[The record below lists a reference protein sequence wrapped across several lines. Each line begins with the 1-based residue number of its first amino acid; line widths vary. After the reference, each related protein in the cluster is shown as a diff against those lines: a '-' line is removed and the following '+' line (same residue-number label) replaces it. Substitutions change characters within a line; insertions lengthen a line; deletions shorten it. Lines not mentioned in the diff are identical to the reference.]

1 MPTELGHSDFDV
13 ELLILIVKDQ
23 RFRAEKKTNEDF
35 LVLLRLL
42 LVWFKGDVR
51 NAITASMLGI
61 SKPDGVSDP

>member
-23 RFRAEKKTNEDF
+23 RFRAEKI
-35 LVLLRLL
+35 RLL